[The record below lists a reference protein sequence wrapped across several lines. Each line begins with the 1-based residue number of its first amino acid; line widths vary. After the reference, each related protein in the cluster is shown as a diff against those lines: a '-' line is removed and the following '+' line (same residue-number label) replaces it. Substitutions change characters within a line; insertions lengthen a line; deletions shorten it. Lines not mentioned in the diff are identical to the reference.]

1 MHKVTSIVTSGSP
14 GDLGK
19 IAQELARADIN
30 IDAIGGGEGDL
41 NGTPVGIISM
51 LVTSDEGQQ
60 DVGAIIQGLNLSDVP
75 GETHFVVSAVEHDA
89 LDLELD
95 DSPGRLGVAASLLG
109 NANPPIDIMGV
120 LTVDVHVG
128 KGIVSL
134 GFKDE
139 FERDRARDVLTTGQ
153 FTVLEPHGGRA
164 RRQEVDA
171 ILEANP

>member
-1 MHKVTSIVTSGSP
+1 MHKVVNFLTSGSP

-19 IAQELARADIN
+19 IAQALANEHIN

-51 LVTSDEGQQ
+51 LVTSDE
-60 DVGAIIQGLNLSDVP
+60 DNSAVAELIQGVDLGNN
-75 GETHFVVSAVEHDA
+75 HFVVSAVEHHA

-95 DSPGRLGVAASLLG
+95 DSPGRLAEATSLLG
-109 NANPPIDIMGV
+109 NAQPPIDIMGV

-128 KGIVSL
+128 WGIVSL

-139 FERDRARDVLTTGQ
+139 NERDTARDLLTNNS
-153 FTVLEPHGGRA
+153 FNVLEPHGGRE
-164 RRQEVDA
+164 RRHEIDA
-171 ILEANP
+171 IIRAANP